1 MKKIN
6 IYVCLLMASRVFLTA
21 QTDWSLFLEQPGAQ
35 PLFIRSV
42 SFTGENKIEFT
53 ESKENFEVTFNAEKK
68 GFYWYYSA
76 QVKSLSGNQACYLS
90 FSKKFRENKLPYG
103 FFGEVQNSNIY
114 RQSPHEPKDH
124 RFKDLPLQAIPMVAV
139 RSDEGLEILLN
150 NTPAVFDNYTTQTY
164 DLENREIK
172 LSSGDNGFK
181 FAQGAFQLNADN
193 VGRREKGLYR
203 IEPHYF
209 TVNPSQTHRM
219 DGLFVQ
225 TRGNDVGSLREAV
238 NMAIAMHWSN
248 GTTKGLFGSTFFST
262 AYMCLRANETNRSK
276 YWVVPAIGY
285 SNKQY
290 TRDAFWISMVLP
302 AEYSGHCYE
311 NEASK
316 TDGFEGA
323 ERQLFTL
330 VWAYRNVLNGYKVDT
345 VKLQKILT
353 IIERQSKNGYYSGYS
368 KNAGVEGCFQGQADQ
383 IAYEKD
389 DAIANNQG
397 LFVTALM
404 CAEKMGLTTTVPVEQ
419 ARRNY
424 ENLFRQEIGG
434 FSMSRLKNS
443 QLAADAL
450 MGDLL
455 AQVYLGKALL
465 PSAKVLTHYE
475 TMKRVAKT
483 EYGFKNLCNVDGSY
497 LKQEQYDSP
506 SFKSAIT
513 KVNDGEY
520 MCGGSWYLYDMLLLM
535 DAYLHGAKD
544 AEDLMIWRTKLEFEL
559 GGSAHEFINTA
570 SGKATQPN
578 YGWNAGVYALWSELV
593 KQGRAPHRFLDEID
607 NNKNHLNPTSPEK

>member
-1 MKKIN
+1 
-6 IYVCLLMASRVFLTA
+6 V
-21 QTDWSLFLEQPGAQ
+21 Q
-35 PLFIRSV
+35 
-42 SFTGENKIEFT
+42 
-53 ESKENFEVTFNAEKK
+53 
-68 GFYWYYSA
+68 
-76 QVKSLSGNQACYLS
+76 SLSGNKACYLS
-90 FSKKFRENKLPYG
+90 FSKKFEDKKIPYG
-103 FFGEVQNSNIY
+103 FFAEVKRSNVF
-114 RQSPHEPKDH
+114 RQSPHEPNDH
-124 RFKDLPLQAIPMVAV
+124 KFRDLPLQTLPMVAV
-139 RSDEGLEILLN
+139 RSNEGFEILLN

-181 FAQGAFQLNADN
+181 FTQGAFELNADN

-209 TVNPSQTHRM
+209 TVTPSHTHRM
-219 DGLFVQ
+219 DGLFLQ
-225 TRGNDVGSLREAV
+225 TTSNDLGSLREAV

-302 AEYSGHCYE
+302 EEYSVYCYE

-316 TDGFEGA
+316 TDRFEGA
-323 ERQLFTL
+323 ERQLLTL
-330 VWAYRNVLNGYKVDT
+330 VWAYRNVLHGFKVDT

-353 IIERQSKNGYYSGYS
+353 IIEGQGKNGYYSGYS
-368 KNAGVEGCFQGQADQ
+368 KNVAVEGCWQGWADQ

-404 CAEKMGLTTTVPVEQ
+404 CAEKMGLTTTVSVEQ
-419 ARRNY
+419 ARQNY

-465 PSAKVLTHYE
+465 PCEKVLTHYE

-483 EYGFKNLCNVDGSY
+483 KYGFKNLCNADGSY

-506 SFKSAIT
+506 SFKSAIA
-513 KVNDGEY
+513 KVDDGQY
-520 MCGGSWYLYDMLLLM
+520 MCGGSWYLYDMLFLM

-559 GGSAHEFINTA
+559 GSSAHEFINTV
-570 SGKATQPN
+570 SGKAHQPN
-578 YGWNAGVYALWSELV
+578 YGWNAGVYGLWSELV
-593 KQGRAPHRFLDEID
+593 KQGRATHRFFDEID
-607 NNKNHLNPTSPEK
+607 NNKTSPKPNFP

>member
-1 MKKIN
+1 MKKIT
-6 IYVCLLMASRVFLTA
+6 IVVFLLMASTGFLAA
-21 QTDWSLFLEQPGAQ
+21 QTDWNLFLEQPGTQ
-35 PLFIRSV
+35 PLLIKSF
-42 SFTGENKIEFT
+42 SFTEGNKIEFA

-68 GFYWYYSA
+68 GFYWCYSA
-76 QVKSLSGNQACYLS
+76 QVQSLSGNKACYLS
-90 FSKKFRENKLPYG
+90 FSKKFEDKKIPYG
-103 FFGEVQNSNIY
+103 FFGEVKRSNVF
-114 RQSPHEPKDH
+114 RQSPHEPNDH
-124 RFKDLPLQAIPMVAV
+124 KFRDLPLQTLPMVAV
-139 RSDEGLEILLN
+139 RSNEGFEILLN

-181 FAQGAFQLNADN
+181 FTQGAFELNADN

-209 TVNPSQTHRM
+209 TVTPSHTHRM
-219 DGLFVQ
+219 DGLFLQ
-225 TRGNDVGSLREAV
+225 TTSNDLGSLREAV

-302 AEYSGHCYE
+302 EEYSVYCYE

-316 TDGFEGA
+316 TDRFEGA
-323 ERQLFTL
+323 ERQLLTL
-330 VWAYRNVLNGYKVDT
+330 VWAYRNVLHGFKVDT

-353 IIERQSKNGYYSGYS
+353 IIEGQGKNGYYSGYS
-368 KNAGVEGCFQGQADQ
+368 KNVAVEGCWQGWADQ

-404 CAEKMGLTTTVPVEQ
+404 CAEKMGLTTTVSVEQ
-419 ARRNY
+419 ARQNY

-465 PSAKVLTHYE
+465 PCEKVLTHYE

-483 EYGFKNLCNVDGSY
+483 KYGFKNLCNADGSY

-506 SFKSAIT
+506 SFKSAIA
-513 KVNDGEY
+513 KVDDGQY
-520 MCGGSWYLYDMLLLM
+520 MCGGSWYLYDMLFLM

-559 GGSAHEFINTA
+559 GSSAHEFINTV
-570 SGKATQPN
+570 SGKAHQPN
-578 YGWNAGVYALWSELV
+578 YGWNAGVYGLWSELV
-593 KQGRAPHRFLDEID
+593 KQGRATHRFFDEID
-607 NNKNHLNPTSPEK
+607 NNKTSPKPNFP